1 MIQLFCGSP
10 EGLFGLLFI
19 LFIFALPVAI
29 MVIIANIIL
38 KTTEFY
44 KKQITNNF
52 RKALYFTV
60 LIFIAL
66 LICVI
71 FTIGL

>member
-1 MIQLFCGSP
+1 MFKLFCGSP
-10 EGLFGLLFI
+10 EGFLGLLFV

-44 KKQITNNF
+44 KKLITNSF
-52 RKALYFTV
+52 RKFLYFIF
-60 LIFIAL
+60 LIFIAI
-66 LICVI
+66 LICII

>member
-1 MIQLFCGSP
+1 MFQLFCGSP
-10 EGLFGLLFI
+10 EGLLGLLFV
-19 LFIFALPVAI
+19 LFIFAFPVAI
-29 MVIIANIIL
+29 MVIIANVIL

-44 KKQITNNF
+44 KKQITNSF
-52 RKALYFTV
+52 RKVLYFTF